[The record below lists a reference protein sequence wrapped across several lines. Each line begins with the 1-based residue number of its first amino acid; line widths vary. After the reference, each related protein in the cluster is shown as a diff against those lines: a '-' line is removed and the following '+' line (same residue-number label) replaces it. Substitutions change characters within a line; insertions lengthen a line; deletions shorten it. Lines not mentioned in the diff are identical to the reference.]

1 MTEVLNVEVSFYWS
15 VTVQLKSTRHR
26 LMSVIKAFE
35 NEKQNYKANEITHVL
50 FKTFTD
56 ITCRNRKL
64 KQHKK
69 TGPKQC
75 NTKRENH
82 ILKFLYL
89 IIAH

>member
-1 MTEVLNVEVSFYWS
+1 
-15 VTVQLKSTRHR
+15 
-26 LMSVIKAFE
+26 MSVIKAFE

-69 TGPKQC
+69 QARNSAIRKGK
-75 NTKRENH
+75 
-82 ILKFLYL
+82 
-89 IIAH
+89 IIS